1 VETIH
6 DAQVWHTIYEGDH
19 HVSLTNLF
27 RLHALLAALYAVGL
41 IAVPV
46 AIIGILSPHPLSPVA
61 TDITRLFGAALVLI
75 AFIAW
80 GASRLTDRAARRL
93 IARALLI
100 YTVLGLIIA
109 LVGQLAGHW
118 GPLGWTNSLTYLLV
132 AVGYSY
138 FLFLRPE

>member
-1 VETIH
+1 
-6 DAQVWHTIYEGDH
+6 
-19 HVSLTNLF
+19 
-27 RLHALLAALYAVGL
+27 
-41 IAVPV
+41 
-46 AIIGILSPHPLSPVA
+46 VA

-80 GASRLTDRAARRL
+80 GASRLADRTARQL
-93 IARALLI
+93 IAQALLV
-100 YTVLGLIIA
+100 YTILGLIIA

-118 GPLGWTNSLTYLLV
+118 GPLGWSNVLTYLLV